1 MLFKLGTFI
10 LPPLEQRFYGS
21 GRRRKKKMKLKQ
33 HCYIKL
39 SSVLSFRWE
48 CKSREHPLPAAWS
61 DVRAGV
67 TAAVAEP
74 ETCQ

>member
-1 MLFKLGTFI
+1 
-10 LPPLEQRFYGS
+10 
-21 GRRRKKKMKLKQ
+21 MKLKQ

-67 TAAVAEP
+67 TAAVAEL
-74 ETCQ
+74 ETCDALTFL